1 MKPLLFKV
9 PLFAGRVRVFFSLE
23 DFHKA
28 DPSTVSRD
36 FRGYDAFFWERK
48 IGFCIVFLKYAESTL
63 AHEAVHC
70 AWAILDNAGV
80 VVTSDND
87 EPLAYL
93 GDRIVERVQKH
104 RAKEIENDNA

>member
-48 IGFCIVFLKYAESTL
+48 IGFCIVFIRYAESTL

-93 GDRIVERVQKH
+93 VDRIFDKVQKH
-104 RAKEIENDNA
+104 YKKEYARDNT

>member
-9 PLFAGRVRVFFSLE
+9 PLFPGRIRVFFSLE
-23 DFHKA
+23 DFQKA
-28 DPSTVSRD
+28 DPLAEPDRD
-36 FRGYDAFFWERK
+36 FGCYDAFFWNRK
-48 IGFCIVFLKYAESTL
+48 IGFCIVFIKYSESTL

-70 AWAILDNAGV
+70 AWSILDNAGV

-93 GDRIVERVQKH
+93 VDRIFDKVQKH
-104 RAKEIENDNA
+104 YKKESANG